1 MECSGQRHDLICNRC
16 CQCGPVSH
24 LQPGAIPA
32 IWQSWPPC
40 WPQVSPPTGRCASA
54 LASLVHGWQC
64 SLQSAGKM
72 SGKSTGGSS
81 PYRRSLICDTNL
93 PHHFTCCTLRDSPMY
108 WSCPSGEYML
118 YTPAVCGNAVNPPSA
133 VLTGTE
139 TPPVLALGASV
150 WLARITGRHRWDSG
164 ALACL
169 GCRHVKGL
177 VALQKVQPT
186 CKWRFCLN
194 AVRLPAQPDGME
206 SMANSRHCDSVH
218 YFCSDSFLTH
228 FPQPV
233 PFLSSD
239 PRSQK
244 QTWLPG
250 LEKLPDTAR
259 SRFSGGKAESVF
271 GSNEKNNS
279 RTNRRAVR
287 KGQLFQERASFVMMA
302 FSRMGAP
309 ALGLAPS
316 FSRPYRV
323 RVRCLSSTHER
334 NRDTVVAK
342 RNAEFSAAEQL
353 GRQVALLSAVA
364 PLLVALP
371 AFAQLDPASTA
382 ALADSVAIPL
392 ILSSLAGGAVY
403 AALQSKETKEVLS
416 QIAEGVR

>member
-1 MECSGQRHDLICNRC
+1 
-16 CQCGPVSH
+16 
-24 LQPGAIPA
+24 
-32 IWQSWPPC
+32 
-40 WPQVSPPTGRCASA
+40 
-54 LASLVHGWQC
+54 
-64 SLQSAGKM
+64 
-72 SGKSTGGSS
+72 
-81 PYRRSLICDTNL
+81 
-93 PHHFTCCTLRDSPMY
+93 
-108 WSCPSGEYML
+108 ML
-118 YTPAVCGNAVNPPSA
+118 YTPDVCGNAVSPPSA
-133 VLTGTE
+133 VLTGIE
-139 TPPVLALGASV
+139 TPPVLASGASV
-150 WLARITGRHRWDSG
+150 WLARITGRHRWASG

-177 VALQKVQPT
+177 VALQKVHPT

-218 YFCSDSFLTH
+218 FFCYDSFLTH

-233 PFLSSD
+233 PSLSSLSSD

-259 SRFSGGKAESVF
+259 SRFSGGKAESAF

-279 RTNRRAVR
+279 RTHRRAVR
-287 KGQLFQERASFVMMA
+287 KGQLFQKRAFFAMMA
-302 FSRMGAP
+302 FSSMGAP

-323 RVRCLSSTHER
+323 RVRCLCSTHER
-334 NRDTVVAK
+334 SRATVVAK
-342 RNAEFSAAEQL
+342 RNAEISAAEQL

-382 ALADSVAIPL
+382 ALADSVTVPL

-416 QIAEGVR
+416 QIAEGVRYACP